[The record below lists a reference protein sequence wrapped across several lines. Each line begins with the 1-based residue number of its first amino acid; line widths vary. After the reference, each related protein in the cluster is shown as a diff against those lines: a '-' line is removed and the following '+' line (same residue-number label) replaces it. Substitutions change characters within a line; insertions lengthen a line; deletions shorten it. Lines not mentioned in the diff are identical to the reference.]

1 MSFYASEPTPRQ
13 HTGYDAGTDSM
24 AQRPPP
30 WAPSPTYSPPGSEGS
45 YAYEP
50 EPARL
55 PHPMSMNPQ
64 PRTAMREHQPDH
76 HQPEYQH
83 AQYYRQDYHRQHRHP
98 EYHQSPSPVHHQPP
112 PPPYQHYQPPPQQ
125 PAQLSDPYRS
135 APVPRYPQDSP
146 TSASVGEP
154 YDEYQAAREAHFLKR
169 NQPPQM
175 PEMPHG
181 APRVLNDTYQ
191 GKVAIPFTPPSLRIP
206 AQRCG
211 SAMPAAGAPCSAT
224 SQPDRVKIEDLLSGG
239 GLDTRSIQRVPEPD
253 VKVVKNEYEI
263 FFRQQPRAA
272 RCCGYGERDRRVIDP
287 PPIVQLRINN
297 PDLTPDELY
306 QKLHHP
312 AYVVHCSLWDEAGT
326 GDCTNMDDSM
336 VRPGKR
342 IMGSLV
348 SSPFVG
354 LDENGEEGCFFCFPD
369 MSVRTSGHYR
379 LKFVLVVV
387 DAEHR
392 SLRAPI
398 RSSITSDVFQVYSA
412 KEFPGMQASTPL
424 TKRLKEQGCLISI
437 KKGNEKSGGKNPRRQ
452 QDDSEEEEDDDDDE
466 CGTSAKRKKTRKQK

>member
-1 MSFYASEPTPRQ
+1 MPFYASEPSPRH
-13 HTGYDAGTDSM
+13 HTGRHAGTDSM
-24 AQRPPP
+24 AQRPL
-30 WAPSPTYSPPGSEGS
+30 WAPSPTYGPDGG

-55 PHPMSMNPQ
+55 PHPMSVNPQ
-64 PRTAMREHQPDH
+64 PRPPDYHQP
-76 HQPEYQH
+76 
-83 AQYYRQDYHRQHRHP
+83 QYYRQDYHQHRHL
-98 EYHQSPSPVHHQPP
+98 EYHQPPSPVYHQPP
-112 PPPYQHYQPPPQQ
+112 PQYHYYQPPPQQ
-125 PAQLSDPYRS
+125 PAPLSDPYM
-135 APVPRYPQDSP
+135 YPQESP
-146 TSASVGEP
+146 TSSVGEP

-175 PEMPHG
+175 PEMPQG

-191 GKVAIPFTPPSLRIP
+191 GKVPIPFTPPGLRIP

-211 SAMPAAGAPCSAT
+211 SAVPAAGASLSAT
-224 SQPDRVKIEDLLSGG
+224 TQPDRVKIEDLLSDGG
-239 GLDTRSIQRVPEPD
+239 HDMRSMQRAPEPD
-253 VKVVKNEYEI
+253 VKVLKNEYEI
-263 FFRQQPRAA
+263 LFRQQPKAA

-287 PPIVQLRINN
+287 PPIVQLKINN

-306 QKLHHP
+306 RKLRHP
-312 AYVVHCSLWDEAGT
+312 AYVVHCSLWDEKGVV
-326 GDCTNMDDSM
+326 DCTNMDDNGTK
-336 VRPGKR
+336 PGKR

-354 LDENGEEGCFFCFPD
+354 QDENGEEGCFFCFPD
-369 MSVRTSGHYR
+369 MSVRTPGGYR

-392 SLRAPI
+392 SARAPI
-398 RSSITSDVFQVYSA
+398 RSSIMSDKFEVYTA

-437 KKGNEKSGGKNPRRQ
+437 KKGNEKSGGKNARRQ
-452 QDDSEEEEDDDDDE
+452 QDDSEEEEDDE
-466 CGTSAKRKKTRKQK
+466 EESETSAKRKKTGKQK